1 MNPRPARAGDLET
14 HVRELEFLR
23 GWFIE
28 ALEIGANL
36 VDTGATLRD
45 GSDPFAVLRDIG
57 PRLRALYGYR
67 RYAFL
72 RIDEQDHDFKIYDCF
87 PDDDRATIEREI
99 DHQIERGAFAWTLT
113 QTRPVMARSIDDRDI
128 VVMQVIATRSRIRG
142 MFVGFLDRDATELRD
157 ALQQVLSMILSNA
170 ANAIENHE
178 LYRYIHAQNRDLE
191 RIVDERTRALEQAR
205 SDAEAANEA
214 KSSFLANMSH
224 EIRTPLTSIIGF
236 AEMLHDESLPD
247 AERRQA
253 VATIYSTGRHLLEII
268 NDILDLS
275 KLNSN
280 RLQLEVVRT
289 SLFEVVARV
298 TSVIEMHARQKGLTF
313 GVDWRFPLP
322 LEIDTDP
329 TRLAQILLNLCSNA
343 VKFTE
348 RGGVSIEV
356 SCDPQHSRMSFSVVD
371 TGVGLSPAQRARLFK
386 PFTQADA
393 STTRKFG
400 GTGLGLHISKQFAE
414 RLGGTISVE
423 SREGEGSRF
432 TATIDCGAIDVAA
445 MVGAAPVRGEDPG
458 QQDATG
464 LSAGLRG
471 RVLLAEDDPNIR
483 RLIALYLRDTGI
495 DIVEVDNGREAVEQ
509 ALAGDFDL
517 LLTDLQMPEM
527 GGLEA
532 VDWLRQ
538 AGFARP
544 VIALSASAL
553 GGERE
558 RCIEAGCNDFL
569 TKPLDRARV
578 RAAIARCLGD
588 DGFARPAEHEISLDD
603 DPGYREARAEFL
615 GSLRRSLP
623 VWEATGVADDDG
635 GRERLRMLAHRLKGA
650 AGGFGW
656 HALGELAGRLE
667 AALIGGDVGAPV
679 LKENVVQAAR
689 EVLATVER
697 NERGEP
703 GI

>member
-1 MNPRPARAGDLET
+1 MKTGAAHAGDLET

-36 VDTGATLRD
+36 VDTGASLRD

-72 RIDEQDHDFKIYDCF
+72 RIDEQDHDFKLYDCF
-87 PDDDRATIEREI
+87 PDDDQEAIGREI
-99 DHQIERGAFAWTLT
+99 DHQIERGVFALALT
-113 QTRPVMARSIDDRDI
+113 KTRPVLARSADSRETL
-128 VVMQVIATRSRIRG
+128 VMQTIATRSRIRG

-178 LYRYIHAQNRDLE
+178 LYRYIHEQNRDLE

-205 SDAEAANEA
+205 AEAEAANEA
-214 KSSFLANMSH
+214 KSRFLANMSH

-247 AERRQA
+247 AERREA
-253 VATIYSTGRHLLEII
+253 VATIFSTGRHLLEII

-280 RLQLEVVRT
+280 RLQLEVVLT
-289 SLFEVVARV
+289 SLFEVLARV
-298 TSVIEMHARQKGLTF
+298 TSVIEMHARQKGLAF
-313 GVDWRFPLP
+313 SIDYRFPLP
-322 LEIDTDP
+322 LEIETDP

-348 RGGVSIEV
+348 RGSVRIEV
-356 SCDPQHSRMSFSVVD
+356 CCDPQQARLTFSVVD
-371 TGVGLSPAQRARLFK
+371 TGVGLSAEQVSRLFK

-400 GTGLGLHISKQFAE
+400 GTGLGLHISKQLAE
-414 RLGGTISVE
+414 RLGGAISVD

-432 TATIDCGAIDVAA
+432 TVNIDSGPIDPAA
-445 MVGAAPVRGEDPG
+445 MV
-458 QQDATG
+458 DAVPARVSHASQPE
-464 LSAGLRG
+464 SATLTTALRG

-483 RLIALYLRDTGI
+483 RLIALYLRDTGL

-517 LLTDLQMPEM
+517 VLTDLQMPEM

-532 VDWLRQ
+532 VEWLRMT
-538 AGFARP
+538 GFARP

-553 GGERE
+553 EGERE
-558 RCIEAGCNDFL
+558 RCIAAGCNDFL

-578 RAAIARCLGD
+578 RAAIARFLGD

-603 DPGYREARAEFL
+603 DPGYREACAGFVE
-615 GSLRRSLP
+615 SLREGLP
-623 VWEATGVADDDG
+623 VWESLDVE
-635 GRERLRMLAHRLKGA
+635 RERAHARALAHRLKGA

-656 HALGELAGRLE
+656 HRAGELAGRLE
-667 AALIGGDVGAPV
+667 AALGGATGGVDAAALKAEVIGAI
-679 LKENVVQAAR
+679 R
-689 EVLATVER
+689 EILVSEATG
-697 NERGEP
+697 GET
-703 GI
+703 GT